1 MKQQQSPLKVM
12 SGLLM
17 VGQLGISLIVPILLC
32 TFLGVYLSERWQTGP
47 WLVIVAVLVGC
58 VTAGCTFYRTARGFL
73 ARENPESSQD
83 PKEKPGE
90 TPDGSAA
97 PDKTPGTNPE
107 KTHEKSQQERGKR
120 P

>member
-32 TFLGVYLSERWQTGP
+32 TFLGVYLSERWHTGA

-73 ARENPESSQD
+73 LRENTQ
-83 PKEKPGE
+83 
-90 TPDGSAA
+90 
-97 PDKTPGTNPE
+97 DKTGEQDTTEDPD
-107 KTHEKSQQERGKR
+107 EKSEQPSETQLKKNEQERGEKR